1 MIVELEHPAVGL
13 VRSLGNPVHLGETPV
28 SYRLAPPMLGQHTGE
43 VLAGLGYSVDEIER
57 LGNEQAV

>member
-1 MIVELEHPAVGL
+1 
-13 VRSLGNPVHLGETPV
+13 
-28 SYRLAPPMLGQHTGE
+28 MLGQHTGE